1 MMLQIGDDG
10 AVSKVDE
17 EELIYV
23 DKKELEELIERYT
36 HLEEENE
43 QLRQEL
49 KDIKENPINYF

>member
-10 AVSKVDE
+10 TVSKVDE

-43 QLRQEL
+43 QLRQQHQRL
-49 KDIKENPINYF
+49 YNYFRDYL